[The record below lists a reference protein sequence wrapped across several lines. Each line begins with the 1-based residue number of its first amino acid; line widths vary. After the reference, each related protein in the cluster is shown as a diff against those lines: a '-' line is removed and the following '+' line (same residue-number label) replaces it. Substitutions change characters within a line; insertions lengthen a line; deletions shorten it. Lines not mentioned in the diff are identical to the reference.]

1 MTGDEPVQHCEVATP
16 IDLEGALSRAGIE
29 HLEVDEQR
37 TVVIYQ
43 TAILMLIVTEGEP
56 TATQRFDVELWKE
69 PADAPDHD
77 PEDLLSTFLDELLA
91 ATNIPCQCGASKS
104 SQPHDR

>member
-1 MTGDEPVQHCEVATP
+1 MTGDEEPTQHCDVSAP
-16 IDLEGALSRAGIE
+16 IDLEGVLSRAGIE

-43 TAILMLIVTEGEP
+43 TAILMLIVIEGEA

-69 PADAPDHD
+69 PADVPDRD
-77 PEDLLSTFLDELLA
+77 PADLFSTFLDDLLTA
-91 ATNIPCQCGASKS
+91 ADSPRQ
-104 SQPHDR
+104 